1 MTLKKKTFS
10 EEEILIYD
18 EAVIYKRGDIWQFRY
33 WLVKERR
40 YVRLS
45 LTTKNV
51 DVAIEKAK
59 KHFVK
64 IKSDTDSGKTYYS
77 KTTKDGV
84 LMYLEYRKGH
94 IDSRT
99 TKSIVKGRY
108 GTIRAHLEHWLDFI
122 ERDKKL
128 KELDRD
134 SCANYAKTRENPS
147 ATKTTALS
155 TIAGEQ
161 STINSMMKWLH
172 KKGEVYIDG
181 FDFETISIRNT
192 TEEDVR
198 RASFTDE
205 EVKDFRLAIPKYIE
219 EAKKDMTDL
228 ENRAR
233 VLSGYYLLI
242 ASISGLRTGEQK
254 QLKWKDITFEQHRKE
269 NKEKNGLI
277 KTDMVKISVRKETS
291 KVRKPREYY
300 IRDMEYFHDL
310 FNLTIPTHTK
320 KPYAENFVFSYNG
333 INVVSQRA
341 VTHHFKKIL
350 EAADIVKGKRSLV
363 PYSFRHHFITS
374 RIKAGLSY
382 KDVADMCGTS
392 RTQIEKT
399 YYHIDKEIMMTQAL
413 ADYFIDDGVI
423 VKK

>member
-1 MTLKKKTFS
+1 MNLKKQQFVEG
-10 EEEILIYD
+10 EEEKIYD
-18 EAVIYKRGDIWQFRY
+18 EAIIHKRGDIWQFRY
-33 WLVKERR
+33 WLVKEQK

-45 LTTKNV
+45 LKTRNKE
-51 DVAIEKAK
+51 VAIEKAK

-64 IKSDTDSGKTYYS
+64 IKSETDSGKTYYS

-108 GTIRAHLEHWLDFI
+108 GTIRAHLDHWLDFI
-122 ERDKKL
+122 ERDTKL

-134 SCANYAKTRENPS
+134 SCAEYSKAREKPS

-155 TIAGEQ
+155 TIANEQ

-192 TEEDVR
+192 SEENAR
-198 RASFTDE
+198 RASFDDE
-205 EVKDFRLAIPKYIE
+205 EVRDFRLAVPKYIE
-219 EAKKDMTDL
+219 EALKDMVDL

-233 VLSGYYLLI
+233 VLSGYFLLI
-242 ASISGLRTGEQK
+242 ASITGLRTGEQK
-254 QLKWKDITFEQHRKE
+254 QLKWKDIHFETHKV
-269 NKEKNGLI
+269 KNEEI
-277 KTDMVKISVRKETS
+277 EMVKISVRKETS
-291 KVRKPREYY
+291 KVRKAREFYV
-300 IRDMEYFHDL
+300 RDMEYFYDL
-310 FNLTIPTHTK
+310 FNLTTPTHTK
-320 KPYAENFVFSYNG
+320 KPFGDNFVFSYNG
-333 INVVSQRA
+333 VNVVSQRA
-341 VTHHFKKIL
+341 VTHHFKKIV
-350 EAADIVKGKRSLV
+350 EAAEIKVGNRKLV

-392 RTQIEKT
+392 RNQIEKT
-399 YYHIDKEIMMTQAL
+399 YYHIDKEIMITQAL
-413 ADYFIDDGVI
+413 ADYYLVDGMI

>member
-1 MTLKKKTFS
+1 MNLKKQQFIEG
-10 EEEILIYD
+10 EEEKIYD
-18 EAVIYKRGDIWQFRY
+18 EAIIYKRGDIWQFRY
-33 WLVKERR
+33 WLVKEQK

-45 LTTKNV
+45 LKTKNKE
-51 DVAIEKAK
+51 VAIEKAK

-64 IKSDTDSGKTYYS
+64 IKSETDSGKTYYS
-77 KTTKDGV
+77 KTAKDGV

-108 GTIRAHLEHWLDFI
+108 GTIRAHLDHWLDFI
-122 ERDKKL
+122 ERDTKL

-134 SCANYAKTRENPS
+134 SCADYSKEREKPS

-155 TIAGEQ
+155 TIANEQ

-172 KKGEVYIDG
+172 KKGEVYIDS

-192 TEEDVR
+192 SEENARRGSFDDQEVR
-198 RASFTDE
+198 
-205 EVKDFRLAIPKYIE
+205 DFRAAVPKYIE
-219 EAKKDMTDL
+219 EALKDMVDL

-233 VLSGYYLLI
+233 VLSGYFLLI
-242 ASISGLRTGEQK
+242 ASITGLRTGEQK
-254 QLKWKDITFEQHRKE
+254 QLKWRDIHFETHRV
-269 NKEKNGLI
+269 KNEEI
-277 KTDMVKISVRKETS
+277 EMVKISVRKETS
-291 KVRKPREYY
+291 KVRKPREFYV
-300 IRDMEYFHDL
+300 RDMEYFHNL
-310 FNLTIPTHTK
+310 FKLTTPTHTK
-320 KPYAENFVFSYNG
+320 KPFGDNFVFSYNG
-333 INVVSQRA
+333 VNVVSQRA

-350 EAADIVKGKRSLV
+350 ESAEIVVGKRSLV

-399 YYHIDKEIMMTQAL
+399 YYHIDKEIMITQAL
-413 ADYFIDDGVI
+413 ADYYVVDSMI

>member
-33 WLVKERR
+33 WLEKERR

-45 LTTKNV
+45 LKTKNI

-64 IKSDTDSGKTYYS
+64 IKSETDSGKTYYS
-77 KTTKDGV
+77 KTAKDGV

-94 IDSRT
+94 IESRT

-108 GTIRAHLEHWLDFI
+108 GTIRSHLDHWLDFI
-122 ERDKKL
+122 ERDTKL

-134 SCANYAKTRENPS
+134 SCADYAKTRENPS
-147 ATKTTALS
+147 ATKTIALS

-192 TEEDVR
+192 PEEAVR
-198 RASFTDE
+198 RSSFTDE
-205 EVKDFRLAIPKYIE
+205 EVWAFRLAIPKYIE
-219 EAKKDMTDL
+219 EAMKDLTDL
-228 ENRAR
+228 ENKAR
-233 VLSGYYLLI
+233 VLSGHYLLI
-242 ASISGLRTGEQK
+242 SSICGLRTGEQK
-254 QLKWKDITFEQHRKE
+254 QLKWKDITFQNQTI
-269 NKEKNGLI
+269 NKEEI
-277 KTDMVKISVRKETS
+277 DFVKINVRKETS
-291 KVRKPREYY
+291 KVRKSRVVK
-300 IRDMEYFHDL
+300 IRDMEYFHNL
-310 FNLTIPTHTK
+310 FNLTTPTHSK
-320 KPYAENFVFSYNG
+320 QPYGENFIFSFNG

-350 EAADIVKGKRSLV
+350 EAAEIDVGKRKLV
-363 PYSFRHHFITS
+363 PYSFRHYFITN

-382 KDVADMCGTS
+382 KAVADMCGTS
-392 RTQIEKT
+392 RAQIEKT
-399 YYHIDKEIMMTQAL
+399 YYHIDEDILTTQAM
-413 ADYFIDDGVI
+413 AGYYTIDGMI
-423 VKK
+423 VPT

>member
-1 MTLKKKTFS
+1 MTLKKKTFVDG
-10 EEEILIYD
+10 EEIPIYE

-33 WLVKERR
+33 WLEKERR

-45 LTTKNV
+45 LKTKNV
-51 DVAIEKAK
+51 DIATERAK
-59 KHFVK
+59 KHFVS
-64 IKSDTDSGKTYYS
+64 IKSVTDSGRTYYS
-77 KTTKDGV
+77 RTAKDGV

-122 ERDKKL
+122 ERDTKL

-134 SCANYAKTRENPS
+134 SCAEYAKAREKPS

-155 TIAGEQ
+155 TIANEQ

-192 TEEDVR
+192 PEEAVR
-198 RASFTDE
+198 RSSFTDE
-205 EVKDFRLAIPKYIE
+205 EVRAFRAAIPKYIE
-219 EAKKDMTDL
+219 EAMKDLNDL
-228 ENRAR
+228 ENKAR
-233 VLSGYYLLI
+233 VLSGHYLLI
-242 ASISGLRTGEQK
+242 ASICGLRTGEQK
-254 QLKWKDITFEQHRKE
+254 QLKWKDITFSNETI
-269 NKEKNGLI
+269 NKEEI
-277 KTDMVKISVRKETS
+277 DFVKISVRKETS
-291 KVRKPREYY
+291 KVRKPRVVK
-300 IRDMEYFHDL
+300 IRDIEYFDNL
-310 FNLTIPTHTK
+310 FKLTTPTHTK
-320 KPYAENFVFSYNG
+320 KPFAENYVFSFNG
-333 INVVSQRA
+333 VNVVSQRA

-350 EAADIVKGKRSLV
+350 EEAKIDIGKRKLV
-363 PYSFRHHFITS
+363 PYSFRHYFITN

-392 RTQIEKT
+392 RNQIEKT
-399 YYHIDKEIMMTQAL
+399 YYHIDEDILTTQAM
-413 ADYFIDDGVI
+413 AGYYTIDGI
-423 VKK
+423 IIPK

>member
-33 WLVKERR
+33 WLEKERR

-45 LTTKNV
+45 LKTKNI

-64 IKSDTDSGKTYYS
+64 IKSETDSGKTYYS
-77 KTTKDGV
+77 KTAKDGV

-94 IDSRT
+94 IESRT

-108 GTIRAHLEHWLDFI
+108 GTIRSHLDHWLDFI
-122 ERDKKL
+122 ERDTKL

-134 SCANYAKTRENPS
+134 SCADYAKTRENPS
-147 ATKTTALS
+147 ATTTIALS

-192 TEEDVR
+192 PEEAVR
-198 RASFTDE
+198 RSSFTDE
-205 EVKDFRLAIPKYIE
+205 EVWAFRLAIPKYIE
-219 EAKKDMTDL
+219 EAMKDLTDL
-228 ENRAR
+228 ENKAR
-233 VLSGYYLLI
+233 VLSGHYLLI
-242 ASISGLRTGEQK
+242 SSICGLRTGEQK
-254 QLKWKDITFEQHRKE
+254 QLKWKDITFQNQTI
-269 NKEKNGLI
+269 NKEEI
-277 KTDMVKISVRKETS
+277 DFVKINVRKETS
-291 KVRKPREYY
+291 KVRKSRVVK
-300 IRDMEYFHDL
+300 IRDMEYFHNL
-310 FNLTIPTHTK
+310 FNLTTPTHSK
-320 KPYAENFVFSYNG
+320 QPYGENFIFSFNG

-350 EAADIVKGKRSLV
+350 EAAEIDIGKRKLV
-363 PYSFRHHFITS
+363 PYSFRHYFITN

-382 KDVADMCGTS
+382 KAVADMCGTS
-392 RTQIEKT
+392 RAQIEKT
-399 YYHIDKEIMMTQAL
+399 YYHIDEDILTTQAM
-413 ADYFIDDGVI
+413 AGYYTIDGMI
-423 VKK
+423 VPT

>member
-33 WLVKERR
+33 WLEKERR

-45 LTTKNV
+45 LKTKNV

-64 IKSDTDSGKTYYS
+64 IKSETDSGKTYYS
-77 KTTKDGV
+77 KTAKDGV

-94 IDSRT
+94 IERRT

-108 GTIRAHLEHWLDFI
+108 GTIRSHLDHWLDFI
-122 ERDKKL
+122 ERDTKL

-134 SCANYAKTRENPS
+134 SCADYAKTRENPS
-147 ATKTTALS
+147 ATTTIALS

-192 TEEDVR
+192 PEEAVR
-198 RASFTDE
+198 RSSFTDE
-205 EVKDFRLAIPKYIE
+205 EVWAFRLAIPKYIE
-219 EAKKDMTDL
+219 EAMKDLTDL
-228 ENRAR
+228 ENKAR
-233 VLSGYYLLI
+233 VLSGHYLLI
-242 ASISGLRTGEQK
+242 SSICGLRTGEQK
-254 QLKWKDITFEQHRKE
+254 QLKWKDITFQNQTI
-269 NKEKNGLI
+269 NKEEI
-277 KTDMVKISVRKETS
+277 DFVKINVRKETS
-291 KVRKPREYY
+291 KVRKSRLVK
-300 IRDMEYFHDL
+300 IRDMEYFHNL
-310 FNLTIPTHTK
+310 FNLTTPTHSK
-320 KPYAENFVFSYNG
+320 QPYGENFIFSFNG

-350 EAADIVKGKRSLV
+350 EAAEIDVGKRKLV
-363 PYSFRHHFITS
+363 PYSFRHYFITN

-382 KDVADMCGTS
+382 KAVADMCGTS
-392 RTQIEKT
+392 RAQIEKT
-399 YYHIDKEIMMTQAL
+399 YYHIDEDILTTQAM
-413 ADYFIDDGVI
+413 AGYYTIDGMI
-423 VKK
+423 VPK

>member
-1 MTLKKKTFS
+1 MTLKKKTFV
-10 EEEILIYD
+10 EGEEILIYD

-33 WLVKERR
+33 WLEKERR

-45 LTTKNV
+45 LKTKNQV
-51 DVAIEKAK
+51 SAIETAK

-64 IKSDTDSGKTYYS
+64 IKSETDSGKTYYS
-77 KTTKDGV
+77 KTAKDGV

-122 ERDKKL
+122 ERDTKL

-134 SCANYAKTRENPS
+134 SCAEYAKTREKPS
-147 ATKTTALS
+147 ATKITALS
-155 TIAGEQ
+155 TIANEQ

-192 TEEDVR
+192 PEENIR
-198 RASFTDE
+198 RASFTDQ
-205 EVKDFRLAIPKYIE
+205 EVRDFRVAVPKYIE

-254 QLKWKDITFEQHRKE
+254 QLKWKDIHFETHRVKDE
-269 NKEKNGLI
+269 EI
-277 KTDMVKISVRKETS
+277 EMVKISVRKETS

-300 IRDMEYFHDL
+300 IRDMEYFNDL
-310 FNLTIPTHTK
+310 FNLTTPTHNK
-320 KPYAENFVFSYNG
+320 KPYADNFVFSYNG

-350 EAADIVKGKRSLV
+350 EEAKIDKGNRSLV
-363 PYSFRHHFITS
+363 PYSFRHYFITN

-413 ADYFIDDGVI
+413 ADYYIADGMI